1 MSQLLVG
8 TSGYSY
14 EHWKDVF
21 YPSGLKQSAWLEYY
35 AERFDAVELNVT
47 YYHLPK
53 REVFEAWRRRTPD
66 GFRFAIKG
74 SRLITHYHR
83 LHDVRDSVHTFF
95 RAASG
100 LGDKLEV
107 VLWQLPPKM
116 HLDAPRLDDFCTLV
130 ARTSKVR
137 QAFEFREKSWFAE
150 ETYDVLR
157 RHGYALCIAS
167 SPTWETA
174 EEVTAPFTYLR
185 FHGGRVL
192 YGSDYSEDELVMW
205 AGKARRWLDGG
216 SDVYAFFNNDVHGY
230 ALGNARRLSEL
241 VRGRNQAKKTRV
253 GRPAAPLREG
263 R

>member
-1 MSQLLVG
+1 MSGFVVG
-8 TSGYSY
+8 TSGYAY
-14 EHWKDVF
+14 QHWKDVF
-21 YPSGLKQSAWLEYY
+21 YPRGLAQSKWLEYY
-35 AERFDAVELNVT
+35 AEHFGAVELNVT

-53 REVFEAWRRRTPD
+53 HEVFESWRKRTPD

-83 LHDVRDSVHTFF
+83 LHDVREPVHTFF

-116 HLDAPRLDDFCTLV
+116 RLDAPRLDEFCRLV
-130 ARTSKVR
+130 GRDSKRR
-137 QAFEFREKSWFAE
+137 QAFEFREKSWFTE
-150 ETYDVLR
+150 ETYEILR
-157 RHGYALCIAS
+157 RHGCALCIAN

-174 EEVTAPFTYLR
+174 EEITAPFTYLR
-185 FHGGRVL
+185 FHGGRLL
-192 YGSDYSEDELVMW
+192 YGSDYSEDELAMW
-205 AGKARRWLDGG
+205 AGKARRWLEAGT
-216 SDVYAFFNNDVHGY
+216 DVYAFFNNDMHGY

-241 VRGRNQAKKTRV
+241 LGGMKQTEHIRDGRK
-253 GRPAAPLREG
+253 AAPLREG